1 MAWMSRLT
9 LTHKLLIAIAIPLL
23 LASTV
28 LATIVQQQL
37 NRTVPALVENA
48 GTRQIE
54 ARADEIARWIEG
66 YRSWLTALAK
76 DERLQASIPV
86 SDHLSWLERRHPGD
100 ATIESFYFAD
110 ASGDTVTHTGATTD
124 ITERDYF
131 QTLVIEGSQDRLLA
145 DPVISL
151 ISGEPTAIVAETIFD
166 DAGNRIGLLGITLS
180 MAAVSEITSAIDVGD
195 GSYGWMIDSRG
206 LVVAHPEAD
215 ARMSLNLGEADQ
227 HGYAGMD
234 TLGQSMLVGE
244 AGMGRVNLPNG
255 DRNAVMWHPI
265 EGTPWVAGV
274 NVPLTTFT
282 AVTTQLLRTLLI
294 AGTLTLVVLLVIVA
308 FSARRAL
315 APIKQTAA
323 AMADIAAGKGDLT
336 RRLEVRSRDEVGE
349 LAIQFNAFVE
359 RMQATLHHV
368 RGSARTV
375 LSGASDIAD
384 GTHELSSRTEQAAA
398 NLQQTSASMEE
409 IHSTVAHTSQASE
422 QANGLSSEA
431 ANASQRGTAAMDQME
446 SKMAAI
452 SDSAT
457 RISEIIGLIDSI
469 AFQTNILALNA
480 SVEAARAGEQG
491 RGFAVVAGEVRTLA
505 SRSAEAARDIR
516 GLIDTSVTHT
526 QEGSEIAKDAAQRM
540 QEVRQSI
547 TQVSDV
553 IAEIA
558 AGAREQ
564 TSGIEQVN
572 TAVAEMDTMTQQNA
586 AMVSQNAALA
596 GSMRDNAQRL
606 DLLMAEF
613 VLGDD
618 NPATRAAVSRRP
630 PDEHARA
637 DALPAAPQA
646 TQRLPAQR
654 SADRAAEEWAAF

>member
-1 MAWMSRLT
+1 MAWLARLS
-9 LTHKLLIAIAIPLL
+9 LTQKLLAATAIPLL
-23 LASTV
+23 LASIV
-28 LATIVQQQL
+28 LGTIVQQQL
-37 NRTVPALVENA
+37 NRTVPTLVENA

-66 YRSWLTALAK
+66 YRSWLTALAQ
-76 DERLQASIPV
+76 DERLQTDVPV
-86 SDHLSWLERRHPGD
+86 GEHLEWLESRHPGD

-131 QTLVIEGSQDRLLA
+131 QTLVTQGTQDRLLA

-151 ISGEPTAIVAETIFD
+151 ISGEPTAIIAETIFD
-166 DAGNRIGLLGITLS
+166 DAGNRVGLLGITLS

-195 GSYGWMIDSRG
+195 GSYGWMIDSEG
-206 LVVAHPEAD
+206 TVVAHPEED
-215 ARMSLNLGEADQ
+215 ARMTLNLAQADQ

-234 TLGQSMLVGE
+234 TLGQTMLAGE
-244 AGMGRVNLPNG
+244 AGMGQVGLPDG
-255 DRNAVMWHPI
+255 DHNAVMWHPI
-265 EGTPWVAGV
+265 DGTPWVAGV
-274 NVPLTTFT
+274 NVPATTFT

-294 AGTLTLVVLLVIVA
+294 AGVLTLAVLLVIVA
-308 FSARRAL
+308 VAARRAL
-315 APIKQTAA
+315 APIKHTAA

-336 RRLEVRSRDEVGE
+336 RRLEVRSHDEVGE
-349 LAIQFNAFVE
+349 LAVQFNAFVE
-359 RMQATLHHV
+359 RMQSTLREV
-368 RGSARTV
+368 RGNAQTV

-422 QANGLSSEA
+422 QANGLAGEA
-431 ANASQRGTAAMDQME
+431 ASATQRGTTAMDQME
-446 SKMAAI
+446 TKMAAI
-452 SDSAT
+452 SDSAK

-505 SRSAEAARDIR
+505 SRSADAARDIR
-516 GLIDTSVTHT
+516 KLIDASVNHT
-526 QEGSEIAKDAAQRM
+526 QEGSGIAKDAAERM
-540 QEVRQSI
+540 QEIRHSI

-564 TSGIEQVN
+564 TSGIDQIN

-586 AMVSQNAALA
+586 AMVSQNATLA
-596 GSMRDNAQRL
+596 GGMRDNAQRL
-606 DLLMAEF
+606 DTLMAEF

-618 NPATRAAVSRRP
+618 SRVPLAAPTNRHTAQHVGRASNPAASKELPRPSTR
-630 PDEHARA
+630 
-637 DALPAAPQA
+637 
-646 TQRLPAQR
+646 T
-654 SADRAAEEWAAF
+654 SADRETEWETF